1 MQSFSIP
8 AEISHIRVSWAAN
21 CTCVSAWA
29 DGSYDSRSQIMLHVG
44 VSFSVLSFFP
54 AICVYPIHRMVG
66 VTSLGPW
73 KDPFLHREF
82 RRVLFCQIVT
92 KGTGM
97 GNHVMSPR
105 GAWLVTQATLLRIT
119 CGLCLPLYRSVC
131 SDQNRQYNCCV
142 LHKLNGTSAPIRGRP
157 PFQGRTLCQGMA
169 SSRVNTDLLCQYR
182 SLRIVR
188 KCEVFY
194 VFIPKQI
201 SVLL

>member
-1 MQSFSIP
+1 MITIQSIHSVQHIDYKELCSLDKHTAKIIIPWHGIWIHMQSFSIP

-105 GAWLVTQATLLRIT
+105 GR
-119 CGLCLPLYRSVC
+119 
-131 SDQNRQYNCCV
+131 D
-142 LHKLNGTSAPIRGRP
+142 
-157 PFQGRTLCQGMA
+157 
-169 SSRVNTDLLCQYR
+169 
-182 SLRIVR
+182 
-188 KCEVFY
+188 
-194 VFIPKQI
+194 
-201 SVLL
+201 